1 MWDDEISYPIKMG
14 RLCRLFFS
22 KYKEHGRLICLT
34 HIIDTKPIY
43 YVTVPSF
50 PSTFLLDFWQ
60 LIIGF
65 DLSLLRPY
73 YRTCGPKG
81 QSHLVL
87 ISLYHDGGATCS
99 MTIWPV
105 EQFHGASLCLFLCLA
120 SLQLQGKTVIKSS
133 LFWRHSTYTCC
144 EWSKALFKYTK
155 G

>member
-1 MWDDEISYPIKMG
+1 MSDTYNRYKTNLL
-14 RLCRLFFS
+14 RQCTLFSINLSPWF
-22 KYKEHGRLICLT
+22 LT
-34 HIIDTKPIY
+34 K
-43 YVTVPSF
+43 
-50 PSTFLLDFWQ
+50 

-105 EQFHGASLCLFLCLA
+105 EQFQGASLCLFLCLA

-133 LFWRHSTYTCC
+133 LFFDVTLYTHAVNGRHYLNSWLKSY
-144 EWSKALFKYTK
+144 
-155 G
+155 